1 MTRSIKKLAITL
13 ALRCIVVLRRTIPLV
28 GVVVSLL
35 LYPFFQLWK
44 RAVRPVALV
53 IYRHVVVF
61 RQRFAQYIHA
71 QHKLLAVITHRF
83 AIHVLVVLLTAGVV
97 SVNMFNAKEVR
108 AEEFAEGSLVSKIF
122 RPDEETVVTAEA
134 TTATPSSY
142 INTSASIKR
151 TPTIGESLVPTT
163 DGTVATTGGGGA
175 LVKTNVLGD
184 TDSNRNSIQQ
194 YVVQQGDTVSTI
206 AALFG
211 VSTQTLLWS
220 NNLSDSSLIKPG
232 QTLYIL
238 PTSGV
243 AHTVRS
249 GETVEGLASKYN
261 ASVDDILNYNNLIKG
276 SDLAAGDEI
285 IIPGGRQPAPVVVP
299 TTRLASVRDV
309 FGSSS
314 SAPASASSVAGGSYQ
329 WPTSCRRISQYYG
342 YRHTGIDI
350 DCEFG
355 DPIYAAESGTVS
367 SAGWYSGYGL
377 QIVVSHSNGT
387 QTRYA
392 HLQKVF
398 VSAGDSVSKGQGIG
412 EMGSTGWSSG
422 SHVHF
427 EVISNGRTYNPF
439 SYL

>member
-1 MTRSIKKLAITL
+1 MSI
-13 ALRCIVVLRRTIPLV
+13 V
-28 GVVVSLL
+28 
-35 LYPFFQLWK
+35 LYPVLLIWK
-44 RAVRPVALV
+44 RAVRPVTLL
-53 IYRHVVVF
+53 IYRHGVVLH
-61 RQRFAQYIHA
+61 QRFARYIHA
-71 QHKLLAVITHRF
+71 QHKLLAVVTHRF
-83 AIHVLVVLLTAGVV
+83 AIHILVAALTLGVV
-97 SVNMFNAKEVR
+97 SVNVINAQEVR

-134 TTATPSSY
+134 TTAAPSSY
-142 INTSASIKR
+142 ISTGTSIKR
-151 TPTIGESLVPTT
+151 TPTIGESLAPTT
-163 DGTVATTGGGGA
+163 DTAVATTGGGSA

-184 TDSNRNSIQQ
+184 VASNRNAIQQ
-194 YVVQQGDTVSTI
+194 YVVQSGDTVSSI
-206 AALFG
+206 AASFG
-211 VSTQTLLWS
+211 VSAQTLLWS

-261 ASVDDILNYNNLIKG
+261 ASVDDILEYNNLIEG

-285 IIPGGRQPAPVVVP
+285 IIPGGKQPAPVVVP
-299 TTRLASVRDV
+299 TTRLASLGSV
-309 FGSSS
+309 FGGSS
-314 SAPASASSVAGGSYQ
+314 SAPSSAPSVAGGSYQ
-329 WPTSCRRISQYYG
+329 WPTSCRRISQYFG

-377 QIVVSHSNGT
+377 QIVISHSNGT